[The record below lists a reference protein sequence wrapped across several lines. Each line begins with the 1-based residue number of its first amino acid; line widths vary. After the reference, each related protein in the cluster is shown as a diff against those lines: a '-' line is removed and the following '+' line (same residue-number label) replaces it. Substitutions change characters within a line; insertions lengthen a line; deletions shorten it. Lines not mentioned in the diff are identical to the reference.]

1 VAKAEKKIDSSD
13 SVKVIVTTPA
23 DYQPVCR
30 GFYQVEEDSLYVP
43 FYPGGS
49 FFSFLDSPQVA
60 FDIDRT
66 GRLLFIQVHVPRH
79 GWLTRDDLV
88 PPVTKEAAE
97 LHLRGFREKLPAA
110 RLETPPDRSWLRIVF
125 ADDSTA
131 RPCIIAENLICEI
144 LDRRSLAAVWVMS
157 IEDDRA
163 ARGMAAWRGL
173 VADEF
178 RKRASD
184 PRFTRI
190 EIQR

>member
-1 VAKAEKKIDSSD
+1 VAKAEKKISSSD
-13 SVKVIVTTPA
+13 SVKIIVTTPA
-23 DYQPVCR
+23 DQQPICR

-60 FDIDRT
+60 FDVDRT

-79 GWLTRDDLV
+79 GWITRDNLV
-88 PPVTKEAAE
+88 PPATKEAAE
-97 LHLRGFREKLPAA
+97 MHLRGFREKLPAA

-125 ADDSTA
+125 ADDSAT

-144 LDRRSLAAVWVMS
+144 LDRRSLAAVWIMS

-163 ARGMAAWRGL
+163 ARGMAAWRGS